1 VVNWFKKR
9 REDARDGESV
19 WEEVKREVWRSAL
32 EARNDL
38 ASFADALSG
47 ALEKCDDLKCIP
59 SDTRLPICSLYHHL
73 KSTAGIAVCLGIDR
87 GYDESILIK
96 LRIAGLLHDIGKLR
110 AAGKGV
116 EHVKASE
123 KMIGELL
130 SKIEWMSREERH
142 YIARLAPRHHGAS
155 HYEKYRAEK
164 DEEKLL
170 SLADSI
176 SSASDRRYEVSFD
189 DGVVKSRDKIFP
201 HLLTIGGRKI
211 VLGRCEERK
220 VGEIEPF
227 KFGQGWSMPF
237 YDEIVDGGEI
247 KGDYKPFEGKIGII
261 ALDIQ
266 GIHGFIREAK
276 KLNALR
282 GGSKIIE
289 DALEA
294 AKKVIG
300 ERVSPEAILFAG
312 GGNLVSFLPGNKE
325 VQNGIKSEIEDRIK
339 DISAGV
345 LRVAVVSESF
355 EIERVAKEFDR
366 VLKDLFELVEDEK
379 GKPYSLRKDEALD
392 PERSDK
398 VCHYCF
404 RREVSGTY
412 REDQICEVCYRKIE
426 RGLKEKKGDRPYTE
440 EVSRELGLELPHELS
455 HIGDNIA
462 VLSIDGN
469 MMGRMFTQTM
479 TPAEYSFKSES
490 FDKGLERI
498 LKETIKEFSGNK
510 YLICHKTKKNEK
522 DREKTE
528 FLGIDVIYR
537 GGDDILIIMNAKG
550 ALRFGEM
557 FIKRVSEEFRFE
569 SSLYSSPTVT
579 LSCGIAIADHKFPIY
594 FLIEK
599 AEKLLDEAKR
609 AFRNGIRRN
618 EYDLFELPDGAIS
631 FATVTSAMP
640 GREGH
645 KFVLPEDDGRLGM
658 IVSYTEAVQT
668 EKDVKPIISMVINCD
683 EDPIERL
690 NLIKHLYSRLS
701 EREIFEKAGKVL
713 EKSSLEVC
721 SEVCEILSR
730 EDGVRGGLKEII
742 PMVWGG
748 DDR

>member
-1 VVNWFKKR
+1 MAEGVVNWFRKR
-9 REDARDGESV
+9 REDAKEGEKI
-19 WEEVKREVWRSAL
+19 WETIKNNILGRQHEGRYH
-32 EARNDL
+32 DL
-38 ASFADALSG
+38 SSFARILSEV
-47 ALEKCDDLKCIP
+47 LEECDDLKCIP

-87 GYDESILIK
+87 GYDHSLLTK

-110 AAGKGV
+110 APGKGL

-123 KMIGELL
+123 EMIDELL
-130 SKIEWMSREERH
+130 SDIDWLKEEDKH
-142 YIARLAPRHHGAS
+142 YIKRLAPRHHGAS

-164 DEEKLL
+164 DEERLL

-211 VLGRCEERK
+211 VLGRCGK
-220 VGEIEPF
+220 KEISDPRYD
-227 KFGQGWSMPF
+227 KNRYF
-237 YDEIVDGGEI
+237 YDEIVYGGQI
-247 KGDYKPFEGKIGII
+247 IGDYKPFEGKIGLL

-266 GIHGFIREAK
+266 GIQGFIREAK

-294 AKKVIG
+294 AKKVIS
-300 ERVSPEAILFAG
+300 EKVSPEAILFAG

-339 DISAGV
+339 DISSGA

-355 EIERVAKEFDR
+355 EIDRVAKEFDR

-379 GKPYSLRKDEALD
+379 GKPYSLRKDEVLD

-404 RREVSGTY
+404 RRKVSRTY
-412 REDQICEVCYRKIE
+412 QEDQICEVCFKKINVGRSDKWE
-426 RGLKEKKGDRPYTE
+426 HRYTKDVADKLKLK
-440 EVSRELGLELPHELS
+440 LPHELS

-462 VLSIDGN
+462 ILSIDGN
-469 MMGRMFTQTM
+469 MMGRIFTQTM

-528 FLGIDVIYR
+528 FLALDVIYR

-550 ALRFGEM
+550 ALGFGEM
-557 FIKRVSEEFRFE
+557 FIKRVSEGFRFE

-618 EYDLFELPDGAIS
+618 EYNLFELPDGAIS

-640 GREGH
+640 GRGGH

-658 IVSYTEAVQT
+658 IVSYAEAVQT

-683 EDPIERL
+683 EDAIERL

-701 EREIFEKAGKVL
+701 DREIFEKAGKALDKSPL
-713 EKSSLEVC
+713 EIC

-730 EDGVRGGLKEII
+730 EDRVRGGLKEII